1 MIDAQQQQTV
11 DTTPVSMKDENET
24 KVITVSGVLADLDN
38 GLDRKAIAKK
48 YSLTTEEVRAMFQ
61 HPSLKGKRPKRAL
74 KKITFTLV
82 DDTVTED
89 ESETTT
95 STVEDNVSENANEDN
110 YNEFEILD

>member
-11 DTTPVSMKDENET
+11 DTNPVPMKDENET

-48 YSLTTEEVRAMFQ
+48 YSLTIEEVRAMFQ
-61 HPSLKGKRPKRAL
+61 HPTLKGKRPKRAL

-82 DDTVTED
+82 DDTVQ
-89 ESETTT
+89 T
-95 STVEDNVSENANEDN
+95 SKVEDSVSENANEDN